1 MDSSHFNYT
10 EYIQNRLKELEDLD
24 ERKFAKEVLV
34 ENLENIFTW
43 TEQKY
48 DALKQRI
55 QKELTL
61 PWENYS
67 VYMTVVEKSDYDPI
81 GTFWF
86 PLCEEDVS
94 RRDGIGNPVVYL
106 MAEDKLCQE
115 FICQE
120 LTGTDQESGK
130 EIRFRIR
137 EAEKYKNAVRKL
149 YTLFLDNHI
158 PWRTLHLGHI
168 ERFFELVPSEE
179 LPAGSRIHFEWG
191 KWEDYV
197 KTGRIPLWNIR
208 RMSLSSREYRFPCID
223 RAVYEHIF
231 YLEEGED
238 MPDGYLV
245 EMDGEIIS
253 IRYEKEQLLLK
264 TESETLEDVSVYR
277 LNQGKDREGYNYRYP
292 VLTNR
297 AGMGFAARYL
307 NQVGNFVQTPMELY
321 RKIEELSGDYH
332 IQLEGCRIIEPGEE
346 RFLEGDMNGF
356 AGEKIFLADE
366 RKVLLFEIRRE
377 REKEDYLYESQ
388 VRYML
393 SQMQMEF
400 LEYRCAGVFV

>member
-307 NQVGNFVQTPMELY
+307 NQVGNFIQTPMELY

>member
-34 ENLENIFTW
+34 ENLEHIFTW

-86 PLCEEDVS
+86 PLCEEDIS
-94 RRDGIGNPVVYL
+94 RKDGIGNPVVYL

-130 EIRFRIR
+130 EIRFHIR
-137 EAEKYKNAVRKL
+137 EAKKYKNAVRKL
-149 YTLFLDNHI
+149 YSLFLDNHI

-168 ERFFELVPSEE
+168 ERFFELVPAEE
-179 LPAGSRIHFEWG
+179 LPSGSRIRFDWG
-191 KWEDYV
+191 NWEEYV
-197 KTGRIPLWNIR
+197 KPEMIPLWNIKK
-208 RMSLSSREYRFPCID
+208 MSLSSREYRFPCID

-238 MPDGYLV
+238 VPDGYLV

-253 IRYEKEQLLLK
+253 VRYEKERLLLK
-264 TESETLEDVSVYR
+264 TESEALEDVSVYR

-292 VLTNR
+292 VLANR

-307 NQVGNFVQTPMELY
+307 NQVGNFIQTPMELY

-332 IQLEGCRIIEPGEE
+332 IRLERCRIIEPGEE

-356 AGEKIFLADE
+356 AGEKIFLADK